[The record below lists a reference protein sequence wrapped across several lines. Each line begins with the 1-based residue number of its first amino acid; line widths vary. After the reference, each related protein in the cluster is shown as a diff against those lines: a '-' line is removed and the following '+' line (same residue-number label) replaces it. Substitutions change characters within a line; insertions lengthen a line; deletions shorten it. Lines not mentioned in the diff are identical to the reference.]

1 MASANP
7 GLVVRLAADVEELKR
22 NLADGMAAIDGL
34 RPSVEKMQQTWE
46 RNADKIVQD
55 ARNVTAGYQGLKDG
69 VTLTAR
75 DAAAALKKLE
85 LGMEQLRASGQP
97 IPPLM
102 QQTADKLRAITLS
115 ASSAEAPTSSLVT
128 KLQGLAGT
136 LGIAFGGAAVVAGLK
151 SLVQG
156 TFNYAEQ
163 ITDLSAR
170 MGVSTTAAQQW
181 KFASEQTGSSL
192 ETVQKAVIKLSDGLA
207 SGDKSLVASL
217 QAAGV
222 DAAKLRAMKPEDA
235 FNAMTAAIQTLP
247 NPMDQARLAL
257 DAFGKS
263 GAELLPAIRN
273 GFADIANEAPV
284 MSDRTIEALDRAKDN
299 WEKLSTV
306 VTIKTGEIVGSIMEY
321 LERRNE
327 FYSLYGRATPNDESK
342 AWADMATSV
351 EGAAAKASSELRSG
365 WIPTLKSAEQ
375 AQREYN
381 EQFGESERTQRLATE
396 AGLRLAEA
404 FQKQVDVLTGK
415 ALKREVSELA
425 KQVESAGK
433 QGGLTAFEY
442 EKLGARLVKMVE
454 QGASLD
460 GELRR
465 IYDRHILLNPQIK
478 VTTDAYAGLAAIL
491 KSMPSYQLGNAPAP
505 IDILPKASFDVYG
518 MVAQVRSSLAM
529 LGKNSEIALAA
540 APVGASLG
548 RSVAQSFGKAM
559 EGLGP
564 VVVGA
569 LQGGGNVMK
578 SVFASV
584 GADLGADFGKSI
596 AKSVGGTFGKTLG
609 SFAGPLAALAGSA
622 LGSIVG
628 KIFSGNNTKTARE
641 QAAQMLGF
649 GSLDGLYAALRGM
662 GEEGARLVQQGLNVI
677 GKNDTAANNQW
688 IKDVEALI
696 QRTGEA
702 AREAGEKLRGMRD
715 RLEELKQKSEP
726 TWRDMQ
732 DAAQQLGVEL
742 SALGPIFQQQRL
754 TAQATDIWNAF
765 DTLRRGGADMNAVIA
780 QSAAGVNAF
789 IAESLKAGTTIPE
802 NFRSILQSL
811 IDQGELI
818 DENGERITD
827 LSRFKFGEAVKSE
840 WELIGEEI
848 GKLTLAIEALVKQLE
863 GPVVG
868 AVRTVTEEFGRWDGI
883 SMPRLD
889 VGGSGVGGYVP
900 GGAGSSFLSG
910 AVLSRPLSAFFAP
923 QARQQSPIQITVVSQ
938 LDGREVARNQAR
950 YTPELL
956 FVAGI

>member
-102 QQTADKLRAITLS
+102 QQTADRLREIR
-115 ASSAEAPTSSLVT
+115 SSATSAEVPTSSLAT

-136 LGIAFGGAAVVAGLK
+136 LGLAFGGAAVVSGLK
-151 SLVQG
+151 TLVQG
-156 TFNYAEQ
+156 TFEYAEQ

-263 GAELLPAIRN
+263 GAELLPAIRD
-273 GFADIANEAPV
+273 GFADIAEEAPL
-284 MSDRTIEALDRAKDN
+284 MQERTIAALDRAKDA
-299 WEKLSTV
+299 WEKLGQT
-306 VTIKTGEIVGSIMEY
+306 VTIITGGIIADTM
-321 LERRNE
+321 
-327 FYSLYGRATPNDESK
+327 SLFSQ
-342 AWADMATSV
+342 ATSSLKGFFSIV
-351 EGAAAKASSELRSG
+351 DVGLKFGPAAALEFAASLDIAASTAAKAAKNHKDL
-365 WIPTLKSAEQ
+365 TLTVENAKEPV
-375 AQREYN
+375 EN
-381 EQFGESERTQRLATE
+381 L
-396 AGLRLAEA
+396 
-404 FQKQVDVLTGK
+404 GK
-415 ALKREVSELA
+415 AHAVTAISAAKLTKEVA
-425 KQVESAGK
+425 QQVAVLPMWTRDAAAHTSQALQMK
-433 QGGLTAFEY
+433 MAYDGLT
-442 EKLGARLVKMVE
+442 
-454 QGASLD
+454 S
-460 GELRR
+460 
-465 IYDRHILLNPQIK
+465 
-478 VTTDAYAGLAAIL
+478 TL